1 MTDRFR
7 IAAFAGSLRR
17 CSYNRGLL
25 RAAADLVPAGVE
37 IGIFDLMS
45 IPLYNSDVEAEGD
58 PEPVKK
64 FKEYVHA
71 ADALLIAVPEY
82 NYSVSGVLKNAID
95 WASRPAQTSVLKRK
109 PVALVGASQGAQG
122 TARAQLVLRQ
132 SFVFTE
138 CLVMPKPELYIP
150 YATEHFDA
158 EGNLKSESLR
168 ERLRGVVEGLVAW
181 SRKIKAE

>member
-1 MTDRFR
+1 MSDHFR
-7 IAAFAGSLRR
+7 IVAFAGSLRR
-17 CSYNRGLL
+17 HSYNRGLL
-25 RAAADLVPAGVE
+25 RAAAELIPAGVE
-37 IGIFDLMS
+37 IKICDLTS
-45 IPLYNSDVEAEGD
+45 IPLYNGDVEAQGD

-64 FKEYVHA
+64 FKEDIRA
-71 ADALLIAVPEY
+71 AEALLIAVPEY

-150 YATEHFDA
+150 HATEHFDE
-158 EGNLKSESLR
+158 EGNLRSESLR
-168 ERLRGVVEGLVAW
+168 ERLRAVVEGVVAW
-181 SRKIKAE
+181 GRKIGAE

>member
-1 MTDRFR
+1 MNDIFR
-7 IAAFAGSLRR
+7 IVAFAGSLRR
-17 CSYNRGLL
+17 YSYNRGLL
-25 RAAADLVPAGVE
+25 RAATERVPTGVE
-37 IGIFDLMS
+37 VRIFDLVS
-45 IPLYNSDVEAEGD
+45 IPLYNADVEAEGD

-64 FKEYVHA
+64 FKEEIRA

-82 NYSVSGVLKNAID
+82 NYSVSGVLKNAVD

-109 PVALVGASQGAQG
+109 PVALIGASQGAQG

-150 YATEHFDA
+150 HATEHFDA
-158 EGNLKSESLR
+158 EGNLTSESLR
-168 ERLRGVVEGLVAW
+168 QRLHTVVEALVAW